1 MHIAHAF
8 WLIKRQIIKR
18 TVWGCIATYAK
29 INRGEYGIY
38 KKKTP
43 GAPFTKMVY
52 L

>member
-29 INRGEYGIY
+29 INRGEYGILL
-38 KKKTP
+38 KW
-43 GAPFTKMVY
+43 FTFNPKMDK
-52 L
+52 